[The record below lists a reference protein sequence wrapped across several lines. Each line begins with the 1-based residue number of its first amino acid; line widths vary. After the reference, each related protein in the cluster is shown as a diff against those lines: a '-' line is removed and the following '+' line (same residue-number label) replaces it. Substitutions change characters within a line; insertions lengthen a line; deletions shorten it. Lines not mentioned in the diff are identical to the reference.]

1 MEITLRKKMN
11 RFWDYKLNSHTGY
24 RDYPYNYIAKAEKE
38 KKLSKQKTIEK
49 RRLRDLEKLKTT

>member
-1 MEITLRKKMN
+1 MEINRKLI
-11 RFWDYKLNSHTGY
+11 RFWENNLNSHTGY
-24 RDYPYNYIAKAEKE
+24 REYNYSYIAKAEKE